1 MYAPIWPRTDI
12 AFLSGLI
19 RYLLDKDK
27 IQHEYVKAYTNASPD
42 REGRVRLRGRAVQP
56 LYEETRTCD
65 RSSWDYEFDEQG
77 FANID
82 DSWQI
87 RVASSTCSASMSRAI
102 RPKPCRASAVRRW
115 KNTLRFAN

>member
-12 AFLSGLI
+12 AILSGLI

-27 IQHEYVKAYTNASPD
+27 IQHEYVKVYTNASLIVKEEFGFVD
-42 REGRVRLRGRAVQP
+42 GLFSG
-56 LYEETRTCD
+56 YNEETRTCD

-82 DSWQI
+82 ESWQI
-87 RVASSTCSASMSRAI
+87 RVASSTCSASISGAI
-102 RPKPCRASAVRRW
+102 RPKPCRASGYAAG
-115 KNTLRFAN
+115 KIP